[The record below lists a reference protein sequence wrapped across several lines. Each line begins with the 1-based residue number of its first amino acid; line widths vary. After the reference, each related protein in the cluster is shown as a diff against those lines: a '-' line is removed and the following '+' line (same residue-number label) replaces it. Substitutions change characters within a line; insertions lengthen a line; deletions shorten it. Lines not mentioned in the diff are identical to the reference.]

1 MNQTLPTA
9 TATIHAT
16 DILAAGP
23 PVRIVGVNHPLGVIV
38 RTAEIVTIGAAAE
51 ADHLIL
57 VDHTKGRPIDVG
69 VAGTMTVIE
78 TVTVFAHGLDR
89 MSQTTTTMTIAV
101 AGALLQTGTEDQ
113 VPEAAALVDMTLS
126 RPNAL
131 V

>member
-9 TATIHAT
+9 TATVHAT

-23 PVRIVGVNHPLGVIV
+23 PVRIVGVIV

-57 VDHTKGRPIDVG
+57 VDQTKGRPIDVG

-89 MSQTTTTMTIAV
+89 MSQTTTTTTITV
-101 AGALLQTGTEDQ
+101 AGALLQTETEDKA
-113 VPEAAALVDMTLS
+113 VVLVAMTLS
-126 RPNAL
+126 RSNAL
-131 V
+131 I